1 MFYLGSS
8 TSKLQLLH
16 EKKNVI
22 TGQFSLSAKKIL
34 GLLNDF
40 NKIALSRNH
49 HLHHAVMGGDAVVTR
64 KRLLKGLVACHDGFT
79 TLRLA

>member
-49 HLHHAVMGGDAVVTR
+49 HLYHAVMGDNAVVT
-64 KRLLKGLVACHDGFT
+64 
-79 TLRLA
+79 